1 MFTDADI
8 ISCYTWDDAVQDGE
22 KVDVSRLAS
31 RVGYTMPVAIT
42 RNLFETHLKVDSEA
56 ETDLNINALLMLLAI
71 WIKRLDKKGEVNTN
85 RISYPA
91 TFEDDC
97 ITQVWACIESRSP
110 VNPEPVMT
118 IMLPSDY

>member
-42 RNLFETHLKVDSEA
+42 RNLFETHLKVDTEA
-56 ETDLNINALLMLLAI
+56 ETDLHINALLMLLAI
-71 WIKRLDKKGEVNTN
+71 WIKNLKEKGKADSN
-85 RISYPA
+85 RIAYSA
-91 TFEDDC
+91 TFQDEQV
-97 ITQVWACIESRSP
+97 TQVWAMVEPRSP
-110 VNPEPVMT
+110 VNLEPVMT